1 MKDAAL
7 DNLIIDDQK
16 AGIFR
21 VNRRTFTE
29 TQYLELERAR
39 VFDKCWVYAG
49 HESEIP
55 APGDFRSR
63 NVAGRRLILV
73 RGDDSTV
80 RVLFNT
86 CTHRGSLV
94 CRQPRGNAHSFQCPY
109 HAWTFNNRGDLIG
122 VPGENSYS
130 SAFNREEFALGR
142 PPRMDTYRGF
152 IFISFDHTARGLDD
166 YLAGAKEYLDLICD
180 QSETGMKLSE
190 GAQAYSIRANWKLL
204 VENSIDGYHGLPTHQ
219 RYFTFLTDSG
229 VDLRGGFDGPPQQA
243 LDLGNGHAVIEYLS
257 PFGRPIARWVPS
269 FGKLAKARIEEKQ
282 RRLEERFGTERAFRI
297 AQCGRNLLIFPNLII
312 NDIMAITVR
321 AFFPISPDYM
331 EVNAWN
337 LGPAEEDMEDTG
349 LRLDNFLTFLGPG
362 GFATPD
368 DVEMLEAC
376 QRGFA
381 NREVEWS
388 DISRGMMREHPSI
401 SDELQIRT
409 FWRRWH
415 ELLTTPQIRRTRKAA

>member
-1 MKDAAL
+1 
-7 DNLIIDDQK
+7 
-16 AGIFR
+16 
-21 VNRRTFTE
+21 
-29 TQYLELERAR
+29 
-39 VFDKCWVYAG
+39 
-49 HESEIP
+49 
-55 APGDFRSR
+55 
-63 NVAGRRLILV
+63 
-73 RGDDSTV
+73 V

-94 CRQPRGNAHSFQCPY
+94 CREAHGNARTFQCPY
-109 HAWTFNNRGDLIG
+109 HAWTFNCRGDLIG
-122 VPGENSYS
+122 VPGESSYS
-130 SAFNREEFALGR
+130 EAFDRADFALGR
-142 PPRMDTYRGF
+142 PARVDNYREF
-152 IFISFDHTARGLDD
+152 IFVSFDRGAPELND
-166 YLAGAKEYLDLICD
+166 YLAGAKEYLDLVCD
-180 QSETGMKLSE
+180 QSETGMKISD

-229 VDLRGGFDGPPQQA
+229 VDLRGGLDNPHQKA

-257 PFGRPIARWVPS
+257 PFGRPVARWVPS
-269 FGKLAKARIEEKQ
+269 FGELAKARIEEKL
-282 RRLEERFGTERAFRI
+282 RRLEERFGPERAFRI
-297 AQCGRNLLIFPNLII
+297 AQTGRNLLIFPNLII

-321 AFFPISPDYM
+321 AFFPVSPDYM

-337 LGPAEEDMEDTG
+337 LAPKEEDVQDSE
-349 LRLDNFLTFLGPG
+349 LRLDNFLSFLGPG

-388 DISRGMMREHPSI
+388 DISRGMLREHPSI

-415 ELLTTPQIRRTRKAA
+415 ELLTAPQLRRARRAA